1 MKETDIQT
9 SKLDRERDR
18 QTYREIDRHREIERE
33 SWKGIN
39 RICLK
44 ISDQDVS
51 LKIHLISLFVT
62 TFYAYI
68 VYFNLDE
75 KA

>member
-33 SWKGIN
+33 RESEIEMNKYTDNARGI
-39 RICLK
+39 
-44 ISDQDVS
+44 
-51 LKIHLISLFVT
+51 
-62 TFYAYI
+62 
-68 VYFNLDE
+68 YFRLYLCPSSI
-75 KA
+75 